1 MIACLAPPPD
11 KNPDDPSAHEKFQA
25 IGEAYQVL
33 SDKDLRTAY
42 DKYGKDH
49 AKPQEGFA
57 DPAEFF
63 TTIFGGDAFVDWIGE
78 IGLMKDLTTTMDIT
92 MTAEEEEEL
101 AAATAATDGEFPG
114 TEEAMKE
121 SMKTTGSEDEKK
133 PAPPS
138 SVKVEDATSG
148 DTATTTAEKPAASPG
163 LSPAGATPPRTSS
176 PAPSGTS
183 TPRRQGIPLRP
194 AIMDRPSDD
203 ITAAETSS
211 QGDSSLH
218 KKDKDKKKAG
228 LTKEQREKLAEYEK
242 ERARVRQERVDTLAK
257 KLLDRISVWTETDK
271 GKDVT
276 KAFQEKIRLEV
287 ENLKMESFGLDILH
301 AIGQTYLSKGSN
313 LLKSQ
318 KLFGIG
324 GFFGRMKDKGTLVKE
339 TWNTISS
346 AIDAQQTMEEMSR
359 MEERG
364 GEDWTDEKKMEY
376 ERRVTGKIL
385 NAAWRGSKFEIQ
397 SVLRE
402 VCDTVLNDKKVPL
415 AKRLERAQAMVII
428 GEICAKVRLNPH
440 GKQSEIQ
447 AWLTRRLWDRLRGH
461 PRKKATS
468 WHSNSWWQRRLSRRR
483 RRRRRRT
490 VRRRVNTGITTNQ
503 RVLSQPLQPLRT
515 VVPCGSS
522 TNCLKTER
530 KCIVMIIRGEQGY
543 PIPSLRLEA
552 IPFRAAALVLRREYE
567 ERYIEALETG
577 TQFRILN
584 FKAEKLQISISVA
597 GPRLSR
603 CSNTR
608 HYVAHVTACHNRR
621 LHCGW
626 KSRA

>member
-1 MIACLAPPPD
+1 MLKTKHFHRADFPGLLRSPD

-33 SDKDLRTAY
+33 SDKDLRSAY
-42 DKYGKDH
+42 DKFGKDH

-92 MTAEEEEEL
+92 MTAEEEAEL
-101 AAATAATDGEFPG
+101 AEATGTADGEFPG

-121 SMKTTGSEDEKK
+121 SMKNTGTESEK
-133 PAPPS
+133 PAAPPPA
-138 SVKVEDATSG
+138 VKVEDATSG
-148 DTATTTAEKPAASPG
+148 EKPTTTTGATPAAPAAASPG
-163 LSPAGATPPRTSS
+163 LAAAGATPSRGSS

-203 ITAAETSS
+203 TVAADANS
-211 QGDSSLH
+211 QADSSLH

-271 GKDVT
+271 GSDVT

-364 GEDWTDEKKMEY
+364 GEEWTDEKKMEY

-428 GEICAKVRLNPH
+428 GEICAKVSCDHINYYM
-440 GKQSEIQ
+440 QNEVQ
-447 AWLTRRLWDRLRGH
+447 VWLTILLQTRLREH
-461 PRKKATS
+461 PRKRAIS
-468 WHSNSWWQRRLSRRR
+468 WHSSSWWQRPRSRRR
-483 RRRRRRT
+483 RKKKRRIARRRAS
-490 VRRRVNTGITTNQ
+490 ITADR
-503 RVLSQPLQPLRT
+503 RVLSLPLQPLRPLRT
-515 VVPCGSS
+515 VVPG
-522 TNCLKTER
+522 L
-530 KCIVMIIRGEQGY
+530 
-543 PIPSLRLEA
+543 
-552 IPFRAAALVLRREYE
+552 
-567 ERYIEALETG
+567 
-577 TQFRILN
+577 
-584 FKAEKLQISISVA
+584 
-597 GPRLSR
+597 GPREGAS
-603 CSNTR
+603 
-608 HYVAHVTACHNRR
+608 HD
-621 LHCGW
+621 
-626 KSRA
+626 

>member
-1 MIACLAPPPD
+1 MID

-33 SDKDLRTAY
+33 SDKDLRSAY
-42 DKYGKDH
+42 DKFGKDH

-63 TTIFGGDAFVDWIGE
+63 TSIFGGDAFIDWIGE

-101 AAATAATDGEFPG
+101 AAATAAAEADGEFPG
-114 TEEAMKE
+114 TDEAVKE
-121 SMKTTGSEDEKK
+121 SMKTGGGETTT
-133 PAPPS
+133 PPT
-138 SVKVEDATSG
+138 VKVEDEVAGEKPASTG
-148 DTATTTAEKPAASPG
+148 EKPAASPRASVSG
-163 LSPAGATPPRTSS
+163 TTVGADPSRTSS

-183 TPRRQGIPLRP
+183 TPRKHGIPLRP

-203 ITAAETSS
+203 AAAAAAGE
-211 QGDSSLH
+211 GDSSLH

-228 LTKEQREKLAEYEK
+228 LTKEQREKLAEYER

-257 KLLDRISVWTETDK
+257 KLLDRISVWSETDK
-271 GKDVT
+271 GADVT

-287 ENLKMESFGLDILH
+287 ENLKMESFGIDILH
-301 AIGQTYLSKGSN
+301 AIGQTYLAKGTN

-324 GFFGRMKDKGTLVKE
+324 GFFGRMKDKGTIVKE

-364 GEDWTDEKKMEY
+364 GEDWTDEMKMEY

-428 GEICAKVRLNPH
+428 GEICAKVRFIVHLPVSSLANTDNFVMN
-440 GKQSEIQ
+440 Q
-447 AWLTRRLWDRLRGH
+447 AQRSPEEEGDFMAFEQLVAEAAIKKEKEKDKEE
-461 PRKKATS
+461 RKKKKHG
-468 WHSNSWWQRRLSRRR
+468 HSHSTEPAAEPS
-483 RRRRRRT
+483 
-490 VRRRVNTGITTNQ
+490 TT
-503 RVLSQPLQPLRT
+503 
-515 VVPCGSS
+515 
-522 TNCLKTER
+522 
-530 KCIVMIIRGEQGY
+530 
-543 PIPSLRLEA
+543 
-552 IPFRAAALVLRREYE
+552 
-567 ERYIEALETG
+567 
-577 TQFRILN
+577 
-584 FKAEKLQISISVA
+584 
-597 GPRLSR
+597 
-603 CSNTR
+603 
-608 HYVAHVTACHNRR
+608 TA
-621 LHCGW
+621 
-626 KSRA
+626 

>member
-1 MIACLAPPPD
+1 M
-11 KNPDDPSAHEKFQA
+11 
-25 IGEAYQVL
+25 
-33 SDKDLRTAY
+33 
-42 DKYGKDH
+42 
-49 AKPQEGFA
+49 
-57 DPAEFF
+57 
-63 TTIFGGDAFVDWIGE
+63 DWIGE

-101 AAATAATDGEFPG
+101 AAATAAADGEFPG
-114 TEEAMKE
+114 TEEATKE
-121 SMKTTGSEDEKK
+121 SMKTAGTEGEK

-138 SVKVEDATSG
+138 AKVGDATSG
-148 DTATTTAEKPAASPG
+148 EQPTNTTTEKPSTAAPG
-163 LSPAGATPPRTSS
+163 LSPSGATPTPPRTSS

-203 ITAAETSS
+203 AVAAETGG

-276 KAFQEKIRLEV
+276 RAFQEKIRLEV

-385 NAAWRGSKFEIQ
+385 AAAWRGSKFEIQ

-428 GEICAKVRLNPH
+428 GEICAKVR
-440 GKQSEIQ
+440 
-447 AWLTRRLWDRLRGH
+447 
-461 PRKKATS
+461 
-468 WHSNSWWQRRLSRRR
+468 
-483 RRRRRRT
+483 
-490 VRRRVNTGITTNQ
+490 
-503 RVLSQPLQPLRT
+503 
-515 VVPCGSS
+515 
-522 TNCLKTER
+522 
-530 KCIVMIIRGEQGY
+530 
-543 PIPSLRLEA
+543 
-552 IPFRAAALVLRREYE
+552 
-567 ERYIEALETG
+567 
-577 TQFRILN
+577 
-584 FKAEKLQISISVA
+584 
-597 GPRLSR
+597 
-603 CSNTR
+603 
-608 HYVAHVTACHNRR
+608 
-621 LHCGW
+621 
-626 KSRA
+626 